1 MNWFYIILI
10 AFLTSIITTAAVS
23 CLLGPI
29 NNAMKMLVSL
39 SDSLSSTNMI
49 LARSLA
55 EKNGDTQGVENFDKM
70 IKSKLSEMEQLSK
83 Q

>member
-1 MNWFYIILI
+1 M
-10 AFLTSIITTAAVS
+10 TSIITTIAVS

-29 NNAMKMLVSL
+29 NNALKMLVCL
-39 SDSLSSTNMI
+39 SDSLSATNMI

-55 EKNGDTQGVENFDKM
+55 DKNGDTQAVENFDKM
-70 IKSKLSEMEQLSK
+70 IKSKLSGMEQLSK

>member
-1 MNWFYIILI
+1 MTWFNVIAI

-29 NNAMKMLVSL
+29 NTALKMLVCL
-39 SDSLSSTNMI
+39 CDSLSSTNMI
-49 LARSLA
+49 LARNLA
-55 EKNGDTQGVENFDKM
+55 EKNGDTQAVENFDKM
-70 IKSKLSEMEQLSK
+70 IKSKLSEMEQSSK

>member
-1 MNWFYIILI
+1 MTWFNVIAI

-29 NNAMKMLVSL
+29 NTELKMLVRTTEL
-39 SDSLSSTNMI
+39 LSSTNMI
-49 LARSLA
+49 LARILA
-55 EKNGDTQGVENFDKM
+55 EKNGDTQAVEDFDKM
-70 IKSKLSEMEQLSK
+70 IKSRLSTVEQFSK

>member
-29 NNAMKMLVSL
+29 NNALKMLVSL

-55 EKNGDTQGVENFDKM
+55 EKNGDTQAVENFDKM
-70 IKSKLSEMEQLSK
+70 IKSKLSEMEQFSK

>member
-1 MNWFYIILI
+1 M
-10 AFLTSIITTAAVS
+10 TSLITTIAVS

-29 NNAMKMLVSL
+29 HNALKMLVCL
-39 SDSLSSTNMI
+39 SDSLNSVNMM

-55 EKNGDTQGVENFDKM
+55 EKNGDTQAVEDFDQM

-83 Q
+83 L

>member
-1 MNWFYIILI
+1 MTWFNVIAI

-23 CLLGPI
+23 CLLRPI
-29 NNAMKMLVSL
+29 NTALKMLVCL
-39 SDSLSSTNMI
+39 SDALSTTNMI

-55 EKNGDTQGVENFDKM
+55 EKNGDTQAVENFDKM
-70 IKSKLSEMEQLSK
+70 IKSKLSTVEQFSK

>member
-1 MNWFYIILI
+1 MNWFYITSI

-29 NNAMKMLVSL
+29 NNALKMLVNL
-39 SDSLSSTNMI
+39 SDMLSSTNMI
-49 LARSLA
+49 LARILA
-55 EKNGDTQGVENFDKM
+55 EKNGDTQSVEDFDKM
-70 IKSKLSEMEQLSK
+70 IKSKLSVIEQLSK